1 MNLMESDMLEMKL
14 N

>member
-1 MNLMESDMLEMKL
+1 MNLIESDMLEMKL